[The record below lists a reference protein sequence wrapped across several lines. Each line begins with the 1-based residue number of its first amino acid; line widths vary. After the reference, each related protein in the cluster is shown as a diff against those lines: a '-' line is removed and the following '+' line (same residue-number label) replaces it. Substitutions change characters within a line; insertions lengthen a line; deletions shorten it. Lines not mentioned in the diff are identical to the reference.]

1 MLVAGRTD
9 VGLIREHNE
18 DNLSIIDLEARS
30 TVALDGTRQ
39 MAVGGRGALLIVC
52 DGMGGAAAG
61 EVASAMAIEEVS
73 RFLLDRTE
81 AGTGGHSGDDARA
94 ALARWMRAA
103 AWDANRKIFDASR
116 ADENR
121 AGMGTTMTT
130 VGVVGG
136 DLVMAQ
142 VGDSR
147 AYVMREGTITQ
158 VTRDQSLVNQ
168 LIETGQISEEQAR
181 IFEHSNVILQ
191 ALGVQEDVEVLLS
204 TVALRRG
211 DRVVVCSD
219 GLSGVVTDEEMAAV
233 LSSTDDMDEVCRH
246 LIDMARA
253 AGGPDNITVI
263 AARFVDDTLPRPGA
277 ADRVAYQR
285 WRLDEPDEETTV
297 ERRAPPERWPPVAVL
312 APVDPA
318 RTFFSL
324 MLLLALS
331 LGGLVTALQIRR
343 SAGTPCTVVGAA
355 GLAIRVDGHDV
366 GLRTQGESSAV
377 PLRLSSGRHRL
388 ALRRPSGADQA
399 RIVDVGSASECRVAF
414 EEDR

>member
-1 MLVAGRTD
+1 
-9 VGLIREHNE
+9 
-18 DNLSIIDLEARS
+18 
-30 TVALDGTRQ
+30 
-39 MAVGGRGALLIVC
+39 MAVGERGALRIGC

-81 AGTGGHSGDDARA
+81 AGAGGDTPEGARA
-94 ALARWMRAA
+94 ALARGMRAA
-103 AWDANRKIFDASR
+103 AGDANRKIFDASR

-147 AYVMREGTITQ
+147 AYVLREGTITQ

-211 DRVVVCSD
+211 DRVVVCTD

-263 AARFVDDTLPRPGA
+263 AARFADDALPRPGA
-277 ADRVAYQR
+277 ADRVAYER

-297 ERRAPPERWPPVAVL
+297 ERRAPTERSPAAVP

-377 PLRLSSGRHRL
+377 SLRLSSGRHRL

-399 RIVDVGSASECRVAF
+399 RLVDVGAAGECKVAF